1 MIQESYK
8 IFEGVPVEL
17 DWTVSVAGMWYVAML
32 KFDDPPASP
41 TAGDVQVIFKS
52 GNGSEYDTVLLEGK
66 VPTLATDKKD
76 IYLTLNIE
84 VPINSGDKITVAYA
98 NPDDRTIA
106 VTIKGTNSSRY

>member
-8 IFEGVPVEL
+8 TFEGVPVEL
-17 DWTVSVAGMWYVAML
+17 DWTVSVAGMWYAAML
-32 KFDDPPASP
+32 KFDTAPT

-52 GNGSEYDTVLLEGK
+52 GNGSDYDTILLTKDANGETDLFLA
-66 VPTLATDKKD
+66 PTL
-76 IYLTLNIE
+76 E
-84 VPINSGDKITVAYA
+84 VPINNGDKITVAYA